1 MGPLM
6 RNARLTSDA
15 AFTFPGKLMPG
26 FSPYSL
32 TVSAFT
38 VLTVAPPVF
47 RCVQADADS
56 VRPASIINKCF
67 ISV

>member
-1 MGPLM
+1 
-6 RNARLTSDA
+6 
-15 AFTFPGKLMPG
+15 MPG

-38 VLTVAPPVF
+38 VLTVVLSVF
-47 RCVQADADS
+47 RCVQADDANS
-56 VRPASIINKCF
+56 ATPASIINKCF